1 MTTFLH
7 GYVYYN
13 YYDASEGE
21 MWIRRARLPD
31 FSAVTDIVQRVSTTG
46 GQINLVIDYSQNYIA
61 FCDDSKIKT
70 CDLGGGNVTD
80 IRTGFVPRGL
90 GIDRDNQ
97 KLYYWDDTDM
107 ELRQCDYDGNLP
119 TDDID
124 GSDDLIILDNATDG
138 LNDVFHIAIDEF
150 HNYVYFGGSEETQ
163 TADPAGTGPRE
174 GLYRCDLDG
183 SNFLYQQETGVWT
196 SEALQYGF
204 CSDFDDD
211 HIYYPYGDE
220 IRLVDVSGAIHDQL
234 MFTADGNIGT
244 IAYQNDSVDH
254 YVFFFRFGHD
264 YLERVKLHDH
274 TASLYSEIGPQLD
287 SGDSISKLWVEADP
301 GFTTTTSTTSTTTT
315 TTP

>member
-13 YYDASEGE
+13 YYDASEDE

-31 FSAVTDIVQRVSTTG
+31 FSAVTDIVERVSTTG
-46 GQINLVIDYSQNYIA
+46 GQINLAVDYSQNIIF
-61 FCDDSKIKT
+61 FCDDGKLKS
-70 CDLGGGNVTD
+70 CDLGGGNVTEIFATTPAD
-80 IRTGFVPRGL
+80 PFLPRGL
-90 GIDRDNQ
+90 GIDRDNL
-97 KLYYWDDTDM
+97 KLYYWEDNAM
-107 ELRQCDYDGNLP
+107 ELRYCDYDGGNDAL
-119 TDDID
+119 
-124 GSDDLIILDNATDG
+124 LLDNDTDG
-138 LNDVFHIAIDEF
+138 LNDCFHIAVDEIN
-150 HNYVYFGGSEETQ
+150 NYVYFGGSEDT
-163 TADPAGTGPRE
+163 PRS

-183 SNFLYQQETGVWT
+183 SNLLYIEETGIWT
-196 SEALQYGF
+196 SEALEYGF
-204 CSDFDDD
+204 CADFDDV
-211 HIYYPYGDE
+211 HVYYPYSDE
-220 IRLVDVSGAIHDQL
+220 IRLVDIFGGVHDQEI
-234 MFTADGNIGT
+234 FTASGDVGT

-301 GFTTTTSTTSTTTT
+301 GFTTTTSTTSTTSTTTT